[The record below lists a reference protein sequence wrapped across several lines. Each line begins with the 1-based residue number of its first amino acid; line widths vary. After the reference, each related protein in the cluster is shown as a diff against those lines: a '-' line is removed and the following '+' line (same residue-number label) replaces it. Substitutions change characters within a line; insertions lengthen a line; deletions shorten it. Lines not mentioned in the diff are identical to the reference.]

1 MKTYAEA
8 YRAAEVE
15 TLSQRDLIVK
25 MYQATER
32 FLLQAQTAMREENHH
47 AAHIGCTKAKNI
59 ILELFAT
66 LNLEQGG
73 DIAKQLR
80 ELYLFFIMR
89 ITEANLRKD
98 PALIH
103 DIVPLIS
110 TLREGWEQIPAEFAN
125 ASSMPTANEGHAF
138 NLRT

>member
-1 MKTYAEA
+1 MKAYADA

-32 FLLQAQTAMREENHH
+32 FLRQAQAGMGAEDHH
-47 AAHIGCTKAKNI
+47 AAHVGCTKAKNI
-59 ILELFAT
+59 VLELFAT

-80 ELYLFFIMR
+80 ELYLFFITR
-89 ITEANLRKD
+89 ITESNLRKE
-98 PALIH
+98 PALIEE
-103 DIVPLIS
+103 ILPLIS
-110 TLREGWEQIPAEFAN
+110 TLREAWEQIPAEFAN
-125 ASSMPTANEGHAF
+125 ASSMPSGNEGHAF